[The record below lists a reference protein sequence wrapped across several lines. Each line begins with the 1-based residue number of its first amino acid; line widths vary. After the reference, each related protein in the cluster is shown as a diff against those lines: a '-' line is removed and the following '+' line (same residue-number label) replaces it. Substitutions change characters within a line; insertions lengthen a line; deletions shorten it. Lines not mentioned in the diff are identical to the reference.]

1 MASNAYTLRGIWTAA
16 LTGLCLIALAC
27 GFQAAFSPTVRV
39 SCPARTAVAPD
50 CDLRWLV
57 AFDLV
62 TIRHTP
68 LPALQSVSEIEQT
81 ARPRRG
87 GTTTLYLNTAA
98 GRVRT
103 ILWGGDHVELQGLRD
118 PLRAYLADAH
128 APPLDVTI
136 WPSRAPVRMIAN
148 VVVCVGLLFWIW
160 LPVQVAVVVA
170 RRVRSDSGAADR
182 RRKELQLPR

>member
-1 MASNAYTLRGIWTAA
+1 MATDPYTLRGVWSAA
-16 LTGLCLIALAC
+16 LTGLCLIAVAC

-39 SCPARTAVAPD
+39 SCPARTSAPPD

-68 LPALQSVSEIEQT
+68 LPALQSVNEIEQT
-81 ARPRRG
+81 AATRRG
-87 GTTTLYLNTAA
+87 GATTLYLNTAN

-128 APPLDVTI
+128 APPLELTM
-136 WPSRAPVRMIAN
+136 WPSRAPIRLIAN
-148 VVVCVGLLFWIW
+148 AIVCVGLLFWIW
-160 LPVQVAVVVA
+160 LPVQVAAVVA
-170 RRVRSDSGAADR
+170 RRIRS
-182 RRKELQLPR
+182 

>member
-1 MASNAYTLRGIWTAA
+1 MASAPYTLRGIWTAA
-16 LTGLCLIALAC
+16 LIGLCLIALAC

-39 SCPARTAVAPD
+39 SCPARTSAPPD

-68 LPALQSVSEIEQT
+68 LPALQSVNEIEQT
-81 ARPRRG
+81 SRSRRAR
-87 GTTTLYLNTAA
+87 TATLYLNTAA

-103 ILWGGDHVELQGLRD
+103 ILWGDHVELQGLRD
-118 PLRAYLADAH
+118 PLRTYLADAH
-128 APPLDVTI
+128 ASPLEVTM
-136 WPSRAPVRMIAN
+136 WPSKAPVRLIAN
-148 VVVCVGLLFWIW
+148 AIVCVGLLFWIW

-170 RRVRSDSGAADR
+170 RRSRS
-182 RRKELQLPR
+182 

>member
-1 MASNAYTLRGIWTAA
+1 MTATDAYTLRGVRNAA

-27 GFQAAFSPTVRV
+27 GFQAAFSPTVRI
-39 SCPARTAVAPD
+39 SCPARTSAAPD

-57 AFDLV
+57 AFDVV

-68 LPALQSVSEIEQT
+68 LPALQSVGEIEET
-81 ARPRRG
+81 AGSRRG

-103 ILWGGDHVELQGLRD
+103 ILWGGEHVELQGLRD

-128 APPLDVTI
+128 ASPLELTMR
-136 WPSRAPVRMIAN
+136 PSRAPVRAIAN
-148 VVVCVGLLFWIW
+148 TIVCVGLLCWIW
-160 LPVQVAVVVA
+160 LPVQLAGVVA
-170 RRVRSDSGAADR
+170 RRGPS
-182 RRKELQLPR
+182 

>member
-1 MASNAYTLRGIWTAA
+1 MASEPSTLRGILTSA

-39 SCPARTAVAPD
+39 SCPARTAAAPD

-57 AFDLV
+57 AFDTV

-68 LPALQSVSEIEQT
+68 LPALESVNEIERT
-81 ARPRRG
+81 AGSRSG
-87 GTTTLYLNTAA
+87 GATTLYLNTAA

-103 ILWGGDHVELQGLRD
+103 IMWGGDHVELQGLRD

-128 APPLDVTI
+128 ASPLELTM
-136 WPSRAPVRMIAN
+136 WPSEVPIRLIAN
-148 VVVCVGLLFWIW
+148 VIVCVGLLCWIW
-160 LPVQVAVVVA
+160 LPVQVAMLVA
-170 RRVRSDSGAADR
+170 RRFRA
-182 RRKELQLPR
+182 